1 VPHQFRAAG
10 VPGGGRL
17 ASDALSRDTAKVSL
31 TLQDWRRRVA
41 AAYAAARVITEID
54 PVEAWTHWRQE
65 RDELFAQHP
74 DSPLED
80 RAGFT
85 GLPFAA
91 YDPAWCFDA
100 PVQRAEPLTLDVQTS
115 DGVVPL
121 RRIGVARLPFGT
133 LDVWWVAVY
142 GGGLFVP
149 FADATNGTT
158 SYGGGRYLVDTVKGA
173 DLGGAAGELRLDFN
187 YAYHPSCFYSP
198 RWSCPLAP
206 AGNRLAVPVAAGE
219 RATADRSS

>member
-1 VPHQFRAAG
+1 
-10 VPGGGRL
+10 
-17 ASDALSRDTAKVSL
+17 VSL

-41 AAYAAARVITEID
+41 SAYAAARVIAEID
-54 PVEAWTHWRQE
+54 PVEAWTHWRRE
-65 RDELFAQHP
+65 RDELFAHHP

-80 RAGFT
+80 RDGFA
-85 GLPFAA
+85 GLPFAP

-100 PVQRAEPLTLDVQTS
+100 PVHAAEPLALDVPTS

-121 RRIGVARLPFGT
+121 RRIGVAEVPFGT

-142 GGGLFVP
+142 GGGVFVP

-158 SYGGGRYLVDTVKGA
+158 SYGGGRYLLDTVKGA
-173 DLGGAAGELRLDFN
+173 DLGGHAGELRLDFN
-187 YAYHPSCFYSP
+187 YAYHPSCFYST

-206 AGNRLAVPVAAGE
+206 TGNRLAVPVAVGE
-219 RATADRSS
+219 LATADRSS